1 MSLPSDPFILLSVL
15 NTKLRDFYPGLEE
28 CCKAEDIDPK
38 ALTEKLKSI
47 GYVYS
52 PDRNQFISG

>member
-15 NTKLRDFYPGLEE
+15 NTKLRDFYPSLEE

-38 ALTEKLKSI
+38 ALTKKLKSV
-47 GYVYS
+47 G
-52 PDRNQFISG
+52 